1 MIRINLLPIR
11 AAQKKEALRGQ
22 IAILALS
29 MAGTV
34 LACGGVYAAMFMQI
48 SSERDAKATKETEL
62 LQLKKAIGEVDHF
75 KKLQGD
81 LQEKLAILDKL
92 KQGKTGPV
100 RLLDSLSTALPEKLW
115 LTSFKESGGSIN
127 IGGLGMNEET
137 VAEFMRNLEVSPSFR
152 NVELLVTE
160 QTTQGEGPRLQKFEL
175 SCAVETPP
183 AASVGQQ

>member
-22 IAILALS
+22 LTILALS
-29 MAGTV
+29 MVATV
-34 LACGGVYAAMFMQI
+34 VACGGVYATNLMQI
-48 SSERDAKATKETEL
+48 GSEQEAKAAKETEL

-75 KKLQGD
+75 KKLQSE
-81 LQEKLAILDKL
+81 LQEKLSILDKL

-115 LTSFKESGGSIN
+115 LTSFKETGGTVS

-137 VAEFMRNLEVSPSFR
+137 VAVFMRNLDESPYFR
-152 NVELLVTE
+152 NIELQVTE
-160 QTTQGEGPRLQKFEL
+160 QTSQGDGPRLQKFEL

-183 AASVGQQ
+183 AAPAGQQ